1 MKELDFLAKNLYQEV
16 PGKPVRAIDYI
27 DPPPV
32 DIESAYRTVRVPSN
46 TN

>member
-1 MKELDFLAKNLYQEV
+1 MKELDFLAKNLYQQEV
-16 PGKPVRAIDYI
+16 PGKSVRAIYCI
-27 DPPPV
+27 DLPV